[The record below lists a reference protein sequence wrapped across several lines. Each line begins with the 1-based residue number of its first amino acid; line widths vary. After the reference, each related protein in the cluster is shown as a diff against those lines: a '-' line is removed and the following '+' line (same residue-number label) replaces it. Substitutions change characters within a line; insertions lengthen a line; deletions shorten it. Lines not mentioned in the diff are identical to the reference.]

1 MQVMRVAD
9 HILLGDEVVPPKS
22 ANDGRALPP
31 AVFSA
36 ATVRRLRSMVRTT
49 VLIKGPGV
57 EKPGSRAAQLE
68 YRNRQLEQRIAWQEG
83 EIGRLAGLKRFVAP
97 QVADI
102 LLSGAGSERLQVHQS
117 EIVVLFCDLR
127 GFTAFAEA
135 VSPDELMTTL
145 REYHGVLGPL
155 VREFEGTLNHFAG
168 DGVMVFFNDPTPCI
182 NPPLRA
188 VSLAAA
194 IKRDLSALAKRWRKR
209 GYDLGFGIGLAQG
222 VATIGQIGSSTEAI
236 MRRSARSRTSQPA
249 CAPKRRTD
257 RFSSRATSPQQSGR
271 APMLDQSAARG

>member
-1 MQVMRVAD
+1 
-9 HILLGDEVVPPKS
+9 
-22 ANDGRALPP
+22 
-31 AVFSA
+31 
-36 ATVRRLRSMVRTT
+36 MVRTT

-68 YRNRQLEQRIAWQEG
+68 NRNRQLEQRIAWQEG
-83 EIGRLAGLKRFVAP
+83 EIGRLAELKRFVAP

-102 LLSGAGSERLQVHQS
+102 LLSGAGFERLQVHQS

-222 VATIGQIGSSTEAI
+222 VATIGQIGFEHRSDYAAI
-236 MRRSARSRTSQPA
+236 GTVTNIAARLCAKAKDGQVLVTRDVAAAVWPRADARSIGRTRLKGMSKSIA
-249 CAPKRRTD
+249 VFELGSIAPKEGATD
-257 RFSSRATSPQQSGR
+257 GEA
-271 APMLDQSAARG
+271 